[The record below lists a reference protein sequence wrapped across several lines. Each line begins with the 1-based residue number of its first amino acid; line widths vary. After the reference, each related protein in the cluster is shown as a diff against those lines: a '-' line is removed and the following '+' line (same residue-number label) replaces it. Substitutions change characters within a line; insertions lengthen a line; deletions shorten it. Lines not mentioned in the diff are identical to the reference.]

1 MKRAASW
8 CIIPA
13 NMNSTPL
20 KALVAP
26 ALFALLAASVAAC
39 GGSEPPPQPP
49 PPPPAA
55 TTQPPPPADTTPPP
69 APTAAEPAPPPAPA
83 KPTPAVAFKDFSTP
97 ESVLYDAKD
106 DVYLVS
112 NINGSPGGADNNGFI
127 SRLAPDGS
135 KNEMKWIEAGKN
147 GVKLDA
153 PKGLAIAGDV
163 LYVADLT
170 RVRMFDRKTG
180 KPKGEVALPGATF
193 ANDLAASADGKIVYA
208 TDTGIKFDEKGP
220 SPTGTEAVFAIEKGK
235 AKTIAKGEDLG
246 KPNGIAAAN
255 GKVWVLGFMSGELY
269 SINKE
274 GKKEDVTKLP
284 KGMLDGLVAVGD
296 SMLVSSW
303 EGQAIYR
310 GKPGGTFEA
319 VLSGVKSPADI
330 GYDTKRSRVL
340 VPIFEGNAV
349 EAYDLK

>member
-1 MKRAASW
+1 
-8 CIIPA
+8 
-13 NMNSTPL
+13 MNSTSL
-20 KALVAP
+20 KALAAP
-26 ALFALLAASVAAC
+26 ALFALVATSLAAC

-49 PPPPAA
+49 PPPPPA
-55 TTQPPPPADTTPPP
+55 TTVAPPAPPADPPPPP
-69 APTAAEPAPPPAPA
+69 APTAAEPAAPPAPA

-112 NINGSPGGADNNGFI
+112 NINGSPLGVDNNGFI

-163 LYVADLT
+163 LYVADIT

-180 KPKGEVALPGATF
+180 KPKGEVALAGATF
-193 ANDLAASADGKIVYA
+193 ANDLAASTDGKIVYA
-208 TDTGIKFDEKGP
+208 TDTGIKFDDKGA
-220 SPTGTEAVFAIEKGK
+220 SPTGTEAVYAIEKGK
-235 AKTIAKGEDLG
+235 AKVIAKGEDLG
-246 KPNGIAAAN
+246 KPNGVAVAN
-255 GKVWVLGFMSGELY
+255 GKVWVVGFMSGELY
-269 SINKE
+269 SLNKD
-274 GKKEDVTKLP
+274 GKKEDVIKLP
-284 KGMLDGLVAVGD
+284 KGGLDGLVPVGD

-303 EGQAIYR
+303 EGLAVYR
-310 GKPGGTFEA
+310 GKPGGTFDA
-319 VLSGVKSPADI
+319 VLSGLNKSPADI
-330 GYDTKRSRVL
+330 GYDSKRSRVL